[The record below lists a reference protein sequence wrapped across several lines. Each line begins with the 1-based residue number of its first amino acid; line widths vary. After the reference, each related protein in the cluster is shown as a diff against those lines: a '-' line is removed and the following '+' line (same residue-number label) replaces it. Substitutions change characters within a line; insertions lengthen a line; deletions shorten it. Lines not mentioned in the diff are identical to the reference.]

1 MKVVAA
7 ILSMFLSIAT
17 AMGQEGGNLAFI
29 PLKAENI
36 PTDEVSSL
44 YQDSEGFI
52 WIVTYSGLVRYD
64 GYKTELYSIRNDS
77 EEYFDGYLHT
87 VIEEDNHRLLVGTE
101 RGILSLDKTTGE
113 LTKLKD
119 PAFDHLNVTDM
130 VKDKKG
136 RIWVS
141 GDKGIFWKDKG
152 NSSFSKM
159 DLRTDYRENNLT
171 DIIDMLLDDRGNLW
185 ITSWHKGLFRYN
197 LNSGR
202 LYSYATGALGE
213 AYVLHQDRQGS
224 LWVGT
229 WGDGLLKVDLSRNME
244 STLQYTRFS
253 HESWNQT
260 SLLDDIIYDIDEDA
274 SGRIWVGSRSGL
286 SIMEGNQFVNRY
298 PDSGFD
304 GLPYNEVNSILRTKD
319 NTMWLGMLGGG
330 VCKVVSSSRVE
341 HRINLDNVKK
351 EYRPIP

>member
-1 MKVVAA
+1 
-7 ILSMFLSIAT
+7 
-17 AMGQEGGNLAFI
+17 
-29 PLKAENI
+29 
-36 PTDEVSSL
+36 
-44 YQDSEGFI
+44 
-52 WIVTYSGLVRYD
+52 
-64 GYKTELYSIRNDS
+64 
-77 EEYFDGYLHT
+77 
-87 VIEEDNHRLLVGTE
+87 
-101 RGILSLDKTTGE
+101 
-113 LTKLKD
+113 
-119 PAFDHLNVTDM
+119 
-130 VKDKKG
+130 
-136 RIWVS
+136 
-141 GDKGIFWKDKG
+141 
-152 NSSFSKM
+152 
-159 DLRTDYRENNLT
+159 
-171 DIIDMLLDDRGNLW
+171 MLLDDRGNLW